1 MRSIIII
8 SCRKVHTSVLWHWLT
23 KAVSSPHPS
32 LFPPHVQYICCKC
45 ITEDRGNPSSIA
57 SYKLFLSDIKVK
69 ILLNVKVVHIPGKL
83 YWYWIF
89 SSQVLNFHTSRNCH
103 FRLLL
108 GGFYSSRKTQIF
120 FSGKNP
126 WQSTISKTVCVCV
139 CVCVYVCVCVWKWG
153 QVPRTPKTLSI
164 LFETLTNDDM
174 QDNASDM
181 LRFLLKY

>member
-69 ILLNVKVVHIPGKL
+69 ILLNVKVVHIPCKL
-83 YWYWIF
+83 YWYSIF
-89 SSQVLNFHTSRNCH
+89 SSQVLNFHTSRKCH

-108 GGFYSSRKTQIF
+108 GGFYSSRKTQSF

-139 CVCVYVCVCVWKWG
+139 CVRVCMCVYVSEG
-153 QVPRTPKTLSI
+153 GGRSLELPKRRQ
-164 LFETLTNDDM
+164 FC
-174 QDNASDM
+174 
-181 LRFLLKY
+181 LKH

>member
-8 SCRKVHTSVLWHWLT
+8 SFRKVHASVLWHWLT

-45 ITEDRGNPSSIA
+45 ITEDRGNPSFIA

-69 ILLNVKVVHIPGKL
+69 ILLNVKVVHIPCKL
-83 YWYWIF
+83 YWYSIF
-89 SSQVLNFHTSRNCH
+89 SSQVLNFHTSRKCH

-108 GGFYSSRKTQIF
+108 GGFYSSRKTQSF

-139 CVCVYVCVCVWKWG
+139 CVRVCMCVYVSEG
-153 QVPRTPKTLSI
+153 GGRSLELPKRRQ
-164 LFETLTNDDM
+164 FC
-174 QDNASDM
+174 
-181 LRFLLKY
+181 LKH

>member
-139 CVCVYVCVCVWKWG
+139 CVCVCMCVYVSESG
-153 QVPRTPKTLSI
+153 GRSLELPKRCQSC
-164 LFETLTNDDM
+164 
-174 QDNASDM
+174 
-181 LRFLLKY
+181 LKH